1 MDAAP
6 AKRPPPSEPVRLTM
20 AFFLAFIK
28 GGIGSAIIVAP
39 FFGIGAALAATT
51 AFALFCL
58 WLAHRAGVGNGD
70 LAGGHHG

>member
-1 MDAAP
+1 MEHHP
-6 AKRPPPSEPVRLTM
+6 TKRPPPSAPVRLIM
-20 AFFLAFIK
+20 AFFMAFIK

-39 FFGIGAALAATT
+39 FFGVGAALATTT